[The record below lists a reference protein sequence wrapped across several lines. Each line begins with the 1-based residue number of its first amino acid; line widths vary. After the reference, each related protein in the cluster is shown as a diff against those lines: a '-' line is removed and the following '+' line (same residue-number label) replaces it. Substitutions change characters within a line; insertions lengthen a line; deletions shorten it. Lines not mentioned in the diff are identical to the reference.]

1 MAPKLWD
8 QLRYIAHYIIYIKDK
23 ISVAT
28 LVGGSIQEDDMRMYC
43 ARIEKPLS

>member
-1 MAPKLWD
+1 MSPEIWD
-8 QLRYIAHYIIYIKDK
+8 QLCYIAHYIIYIKDN

-43 ARIEKPLS
+43 AWTEKALP